1 MQPGLEEASQVSL
14 PTVVS
19 MTCLGPNT
27 AGDGVRCPTGS
38 SFPMWMEV
46 WGE

>member
-27 AGDGVRCPTGS
+27 TGDGVRCPTGS

-46 WGE
+46 WSE